1 MRFMRIF
8 VVLAVAQSLSV
19 GLAAPFG
26 VRLGERLGDPL
37 PALTAQSLELFA
49 LTNGDVSR
57 FSEQKSFSAPRF
69 QRRSTGVDLSR
80 PLMGVS
86 RTDVEI
92 DQDGVGYEFTIRG
105 RFRRG
110 LAREESLRKIEALRK
125 DVEREC
131 GIKLNEYSF
140 ASGVAFGG
148 RGGSPRTLPSD
159 TVGGE
164 GRGPELWADLDS
176 VVADSVT
183 TRDGMCVSICCG
195 VNTSS
200 SRRSLKDSPIRGG
213 VNTSSSSETGASG
226 MDSPVD
232 VTVRVLLVD
241 VLRKAEDRAVAESKL
256 VADRREIAKSARIK
270 EFFGVEFGKPMQVPT
285 NELAKAHYETWSQG
299 DNGEKKNHANV
310 NYWEKSLKVSKD
322 LQVPFVDK
330 IYVACLYETL
340 CACKVCGYGYVPKD
354 VDKLEAIRRLDNFAL
369 EMNKKYGIA
378 MHRGIIPADEKEG
391 ELRVKRLANDF
402 VQYDFQ
408 NDYVMVSLYF
418 SLKRSSV
425 SFTLEDMSVSKA
437 FSEEGWEAISEKTK
451 DAEGK

>member
-57 FSEQKSFSAPRF
+57 FSEQKRFFEPRF

-125 DVEREC
+125 DVEHEC
-131 GIKLNEYSF
+131 GFKLNDYSF
-140 ASGVAFGG
+140 SASRVAFLG
-148 RGGSPRTLPSD
+148 RGGRQRTLPSD

-164 GRGPELWADLDS
+164 GRGPELWTDLDS

-183 TRDGMCVSICCG
+183 TCDGMCVSICCG

-200 SRRSLKDSPIRGG
+200 SRRLLKDSPIRGG
-213 VNTSSSSETGASG
+213 IDASLSSETGASG

-232 VTVRVLLVD
+232 VAVRVVLVN

-256 VADRREIAKSARIK
+256 VADRREIAKSARIM
-270 EFFGVEFGKPMQVPT
+270 EFFGVKFGKPMQMPT
-285 NELAKAHYETWSQG
+285 NELTKAK
-299 DNGEKKNHANV
+299 
-310 NYWEKSLKVSKD
+310 
-322 LQVPFVDK
+322 
-330 IYVACLYETL
+330 
-340 CACKVCGYGYVPKD
+340 
-354 VDKLEAIRRLDNFAL
+354 
-369 EMNKKYGIA
+369 
-378 MHRGIIPADEKEG
+378 
-391 ELRVKRLANDF
+391 LAF
-402 VQYDFQ
+402 GV
-408 NDYVMVSLYF
+408 
-418 SLKRSSV
+418 
-425 SFTLEDMSVSKA
+425 
-437 FSEEGWEAISEKTK
+437 
-451 DAEGK
+451 